1 MKTAAII
8 LAGVSLATLAG
19 AWAFQFAGYA
29 PCPLCLEERI
39 PYYAAAVGGL
49 LAAFLARPAP
59 KLAALILAA
68 LALAF
73 LYDAGLSFYHAGAEW
88 RFWPG
93 PQTCSGGFSEPG
105 NLAEAL
111 RHNRPVRCDEA
122 ALRIFGI
129 SLAGYNV
136 LITGALAALGGLAAW
151 RALRGR

>member
-1 MKTAAII
+1 M
-8 LAGVSLATLAG
+8 AGVSLATLAG

-39 PYYAAAVGGL
+39 PYYAAAAGGF
-49 LAAFLARPAP
+49 LAAALARPLP

-73 LYDAGLSFYHAGAEW
+73 VYNAGLSIYHAGAEW
-88 RFWPG
+88 HFWQG
-93 PQTCSGGFSEPG
+93 PETCSGGGLSG
-105 NLAEAL
+105 STNLAEAL

-129 SLAGYNV
+129 SLAGYNA
-136 LITGALAALGGLAAW
+136 LISGALASIGVLAVWRTMRGL
-151 RALRGR
+151 